1 MLVYLQSFVA
11 VAIGILSTVTD
22 FKEKKIYNKTII
34 GGVSISLL
42 LYIVLWNQIDMELIK
57 SYVINLGISVLI
69 SFLFFYFKSW
79 AAGDAKLFI
88 AMIIMI
94 PFELYEVDTTNVF
107 PGIYL
112 LIIIFS
118 VAFIY
123 VVIETIFLWS
133 KDSEK
138 FKKIKITRFDTAS
151 VKEWLEKYFMGYFI
165 TLFVNNV
172 VFTVFPA
179 FQEQNGALILICNM
193 LLLIFVYRVIQ
204 SKKQTIIAIAISAA
218 LNVIYYAIMGFTFY
232 PINIKMLVIVVA
244 IMLFRNVSEK
254 YNYECIKITDLKPR
268 MILSYGSVL
277 KFYSSRIK
285 GLPKQ
290 TTESTDSR
298 LTEDEVNSIK
308 RWSKSAKGEDSIVI
322 VRHMPFA
329 PFMLIGEIIFFAL
342 HLYI

>member
-34 GGVSISLL
+34 CGVSISLL

-69 SFLFFYFKSW
+69 SFLFFYFKIW

-138 FKKIKITRFDTAS
+138 FKK
-151 VKEWLEKYFMGYFI
+151 
-165 TLFVNNV
+165 
-172 VFTVFPA
+172 
-179 FQEQNGALILICNM
+179 
-193 LLLIFVYRVIQ
+193 
-204 SKKQTIIAIAISAA
+204 
-218 LNVIYYAIMGFTFY
+218 
-232 PINIKMLVIVVA
+232 
-244 IMLFRNVSEK
+244 
-254 YNYECIKITDLKPR
+254 LK
-268 MILSYGSVL
+268 
-277 KFYSSRIK
+277 
-285 GLPKQ
+285 
-290 TTESTDSR
+290 
-298 LTEDEVNSIK
+298 
-308 RWSKSAKGEDSIVI
+308 
-322 VRHMPFA
+322 
-329 PFMLIGEIIFFAL
+329 
-342 HLYI
+342 

>member
-11 VAIGILSTVTD
+11 VVIGILATVTD
-22 FKEKKIYNKTII
+22 LKKKKIYNKTII
-34 GGVSISLL
+34 CGIVVSIL
-42 LYIVLWNQIDMELIK
+42 LYIVLWNQIDIELIK
-57 SYVINLGISVLI
+57 SYVINLAISILI
-69 SFLFFYFKSW
+69 SFLFFYFKIW

-88 AMIIMI
+88 AMTMMI
-94 PFELYEVDTTNVF
+94 PFELYEVDITNVF

-112 LIIIFS
+112 LITIFS

-133 KDSEK
+133 KDNEK
-138 FKKIKITRFDTAS
+138 LKKVKITKISTS
-151 VKEWLEKYFMGYFI
+151 SIKEWLEKYFMGYFI
-165 TLFVNNV
+165 TLFINNV
-172 VFTVFPA
+172 IFKAYPT

-193 LLLIFVYRVIQ
+193 LLLIFIYRAIQ
-204 SKKQTIIAIAISAA
+204 SKKQTIIVMAISIT
-218 LNVIYYAIMGFTFY
+218 LNIVYYAAIGITIY
-232 PINIKMLVIVVA
+232 SINIKMLMAVVV
-244 IMLFRNVSEK
+244 IMLFRDVSEK
-254 YNYECIKITDLKPR
+254 YNYECIKIKDLKPR

-290 TTESTDSR
+290 TNESTDSR
-298 LTEDEVNSIK
+298 LTEEEVDSIK
-308 RWSKSAKGEDSIVI
+308 RWSKSSRGEDSIVV

-329 PFMLIGEIIFFAL
+329 PFMLIGEIIFFTL

>member
-11 VAIGILSTVTD
+11 VTVGILATFTD

-34 GGVSISLL
+34 FGVALSLL
-42 LYIVLWNQIDMELIK
+42 LYIVLWNRIDMELIK
-57 SYVINLGISVLI
+57 SYIINLGISILI
-69 SFLFFYFKSW
+69 SFLFFYFKVW

-94 PFELYEVDTTNVF
+94 PFELYEVDTSNIF

-112 LIIIFS
+112 LILIFS

-133 KDSEK
+133 KDNEK
-138 FKKIKITRFDTAS
+138 FKKIKITKIS
-151 VKEWLEKYFMGYFI
+151 VVSIKEWLEKYFIGYLI

-172 VFTVFPA
+172 IFTVFPD
-179 FQEQNGALILICNM
+179 FQEQNGPLMLICNM
-193 LLLIFVYRVIQ
+193 LLLIFVYRIIQ
-204 SKKQTIIAIAISAA
+204 SKKQTIIVISISFA
-218 LNVIYYAIMGFTFY
+218 LNIIYYAIMGFTFY

-244 IMLFRNVSEK
+244 IMLFRSVMEK

-308 RWSKSAKGEDSIVI
+308 RWSKSAKGTDSIVI

>member
-34 GGVSISLL
+34 CGVSISLL

-69 SFLFFYFKSW
+69 SFLFFYFKIW

-172 VFTVFPA
+172 IFTAFPA

-204 SKKQTIIAIAISAA
+204 SKKQTIWA
-218 LNVIYYAIMGFTFY
+218 L
-232 PINIKMLVIVVA
+232 
-244 IMLFRNVSEK
+244 LF
-254 YNYECIKITDLKPR
+254 I
-268 MILSYGSVL
+268 
-277 KFYSSRIK
+277 
-285 GLPKQ
+285 Q
-290 TTESTDSR
+290 ST
-298 LTEDEVNSIK
+298 
-308 RWSKSAKGEDSIVI
+308 
-322 VRHMPFA
+322 
-329 PFMLIGEIIFFAL
+329 
-342 HLYI
+342 

>member
-34 GGVSISLL
+34 CGVSISLL

-57 SYVINLGISVLI
+57 SYVIN
-69 SFLFFYFKSW
+69 
-79 AAGDAKLFI
+79 
-88 AMIIMI
+88 
-94 PFELYEVDTTNVF
+94 
-107 PGIYL
+107 L

-172 VFTVFPA
+172 IFTAFPA

-204 SKKQTIIAIAISAA
+204 SKKQTIIAIAISVA

-308 RWSKSAKGEDSIVI
+308 RWSKSAKGVDSIVI

>member
-1 MLVYLQSFVA
+1 MLVYLQPFVA
-11 VAIGILSTVTD
+11 ITIGILTTITD

-34 GGVSISLL
+34 YGVITSLII
-42 LYIVLWNQIDMELIK
+42 YAALWKQIDIELIK
-57 SYVINLGISVLI
+57 NYVINLGISILI
-69 SFLFFYFKSW
+69 SFLFFYFKIW

-118 VAFIY
+118 IAFFY
-123 VVIETIFLWS
+123 VVIETIFLWT
-133 KDSEK
+133 KDKQK
-138 FKKIKITRFDTAS
+138 FQKIKSTKFCVKD

-165 TLFVNNV
+165 TLFINNI
-172 VFTVFPA
+172 VFSFFPT
-179 FQEQNGALILICNM
+179 FQEKNGALILICNM
-193 LLLIFVYRVIQ
+193 LILIFIYRIIQ
-204 SKKQTIIAIAISAA
+204 SKKKIKIVTIISIIC
-218 LNVIYYAIMGFTFY
+218 NIIYYLIMKFNIY
-232 PINIKMLVIVVA
+232 PINIKMFIIVIA
-244 IMLFRNVSEK
+244 IMLFRNVSEQ
-254 YNYECIKITDLKPR
+254 YNYKCIKIADLKPR

-277 KFYSSRIK
+277 KFYNSRIK

-290 TTESTDSR
+290 TTEATDSR
-298 LTEDEVNSIK
+298 ITEDEVNSIK
-308 RWSKSAKGEDSIVI
+308 RWSKSTKGEENIVI

-329 PFMLIGEIIFFAL
+329 PFMLIGEVIFFIL